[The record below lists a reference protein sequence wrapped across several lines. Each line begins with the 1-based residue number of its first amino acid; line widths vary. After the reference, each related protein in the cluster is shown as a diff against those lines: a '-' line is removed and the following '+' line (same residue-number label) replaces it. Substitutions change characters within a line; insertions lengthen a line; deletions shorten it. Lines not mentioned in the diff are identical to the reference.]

1 MTKVTVDQQFQT
13 NKYLI
18 VSRKDENETITTS
31 RIVITDENTNQIKI
45 VNIEQGPQGNKGET
59 GVQGIA
65 GQDANQFDVLSI
77 ASGGTNNTTYSS
89 GNIIFFDGEK
99 LSSSTHS
106 VQDIID
112 DASVAANAVTGVL
125 VGSGLSK
132 VDGTNNVT
140 VNVELGEGLEI
151 SNANEIK
158 IDSTIARVA
167 ELDLGQIQGQVPIS
181 KGGTNNN
188 FYTQNQLVYFD
199 GSKIKSFPIATGNFV
214 FSGVNVDIV
223 AGSGLVGGGALEVPN
238 GSVVINI
245 PSSSDILVEDNNIN
259 LSVTGTAGTYS
270 KVTTDSKGRVV
281 FGESLSESDIVS
293 ILGYT
298 PFHLGN
304 SGPGSNLDADKLDNQ
319 QGSYYTDAS
328 NLTGT
333 IDTSV
338 LPSAVVPGQYTKV
351 GVDSNGLV
359 TNVLYADKTDI
370 VNSLGYT
377 PVPDTGSKIIYDQT
391 TIQGDTVLNGEVSI
405 FDHLPILATNSP
417 NLLPDT
423 PRGIS
428 FVYGGAFSN
437 KTGIIAYYPA
447 ADELKLVTNVF
458 ASGSDIDGD
467 GDSDYQD
474 DINGGSAESVF
485 VLQNLDGDQSTV
497 LLKNIADTLYVKTTT
512 DENIKGLKTFADGL
526 TVKGKINISPNL
538 GVSESPFE
546 LYGNTNVVV
555 SLNADLLD
563 GKHGT
568 DYRDAAQMTG
578 AFSYNNVT
586 FDHIQGT
593 HNYLSKFND
602 TVNDP
607 AGRIDST
614 IIQQD
619 SNNNIIV
626 DSPSNFSMG
635 TSNLSNAT
643 RSISIGSNTINT
655 FNSLAVGEGHV
666 INSKNSVALGK
677 NASVNGINSIAL
689 GNHGLT
695 YLPNQIAVGAFNIQ
709 SSNFVGT
716 TTLGTAA
723 SNFLRMANDFQW
735 DKLTADMFV
744 LGENIPDGT
753 TVTSW
758 DKSLNQIFLSTQLT
772 VNITNQELSFEGGG
786 VRLEHGQYTTVN
798 MNLQGQEIGNSWT
811 NLSPAI
817 QIPNNKT
824 IAYQAEVLVTKAF
837 GTGVA
842 HFKLESG
849 VFKNATF
856 RNANNIVEIINK
868 TTHPQIPKKNELFNN
883 SQFKNH
889 YHTFDHVNTTRVL
902 QDVKITEIPLKN
914 NDLEVHNLQN
924 NYRYTDTPKF
934 VSGVYRKTNDGN
946 LVLDIHNPTFSGSFL
961 SDTTNRGIKIIS
973 PNHGV
978 SQNSFVNLSFTNID
992 SYAVDDRA
1000 YKAYSVTSDNT
1011 FFIERPTY
1019 TGFLSYY
1026 EGTSEIDYAKL
1037 IFNKDSLGD
1046 NNGAAGLTFVSS
1058 ILDTTSKLYVV
1069 TPTDGVQIFNM
1080 GTKHTENDYDGE
1092 ISLSVDTISIPKRL
1106 SYTSGV
1112 EVTIVPLLANTGSV
1126 FVEHKQDVSGTF
1138 NSAATEFRKTKGIY
1152 TRRKSHDGV
1161 MSLDIYGTGLNNE
1174 IVLPHT
1180 PLSYELCTGYKDDD
1194 NSVFEIGNIND
1205 QFFLRAKAPLDYES
1219 KNIYYARIKAQDRLN
1234 KTSQEKYFTVT
1245 VNDTRAPY
1253 SHYPIP
1259 DQTVD
1264 ISETFSYTVP
1274 SDLFNAEDNEGALSF
1289 SAIQQ
1294 SGSAL
1299 PSWLSFNTS
1308 SRVFTGTPSE
1318 CDLGTYNIRVVA
1330 ANNFSEIFDDFFLT
1344 VTDNAVQVFDAERA
1358 SHQNITDIQLISSS
1372 VDENSPSGAIVGQI
1386 SGVGSYDP
1394 YLNFVTSENSFK
1406 AKLVDDQ
1413 NIFEVTPIIH
1423 EHLTT
1428 TISGNLS
1435 KIPISGLLE
1444 NYYLGSNCRLKQSFT
1459 PYITSGTPGLTDNKV
1474 YLVDS
1479 YKDNSAYFFNGIKI
1493 SYPREDLLP
1502 PSGTVTG
1509 LSDYFI
1515 ETEPLI
1521 EINPVTED
1529 GNRFRSEANDETDA
1543 TQPAFRLT
1551 FGKLT
1556 INTIWA
1562 TGYPGCSDGDL
1573 IENQVVSY
1581 TDRAVGDTSS
1591 VDVTTNLD
1599 NFNAPLLSD
1608 IKRSNIKY
1616 GSDTF
1621 GFQDSIANP
1630 LLALYSIGSGDFA
1643 QFLTED
1649 NNLLISE
1656 QSSHRLISSNQ
1667 SDHGTRITLN
1677 EPFELLD
1684 AHNVVKDNGKV
1695 TLDSVHGMLQENGD
1709 NIVHDYA
1716 IAAQDGDVC
1725 LLFPGA
1731 RRGDFVLDYPDAID
1745 LSDTTHHYYY
1755 NWGKLKP
1762 FQINQDK
1769 YFVDVNKTYTGST
1782 RTVTVKH
1789 EQSIPQAS
1797 NYRISGLQRYEH
1809 TIQSGDCPSGV
1820 NITGIKGFQ
1829 AQENMYGKYYSTGI
1843 IEFYTQAGTGEIT
1856 LNTSRDVN
1864 LDSRQ
1869 KNSVNLHTV
1878 ASSNNSLDLPITT
1891 QYSDIEI
1898 VDANSIKVK
1907 NYFYLPDSGINGNG
1921 TFTANFDKKHNY
1933 IEEASTIINRLPI
1946 EFTNT
1951 ITTLSGVNTASGDRP
1966 KDYVFDIDS
1975 INGNKI
1981 TVRDDANYLL
1991 KEDNRQD
1998 YFDQALKGKYI
2009 TNGIAFSGSFF
2020 HNDSGIYDVRYN
2032 GSNILNKNFVA
2043 FEYDVS
2049 SKIISFILPSGTL
2062 KEYDELIVTFPE
2074 GYNYSDNIL
2083 HALIT
2088 KESFLTSSSL
2098 TDLEPNKDSVLLETS
2113 TSVDAN
2119 AGLEQ
2124 VRITG
2129 MLDNVEFDVNGT
2141 CFIDYNL
2148 PNRLQ
2153 SGLLLNHSG
2162 SLINGYEMSSFV
2174 SGFSFTGVIPK
2185 NNNVLSTNIN
2195 SLILDEHMGKS
2206 SVFATGNNLF
2216 YSGARVLRQATSS
2229 DIGHGELYL
2238 IDSSDNLDPNTDL
2251 TGVGSNVNAYKHD
2264 FIQNNQGTGYMD
2276 FLYLGQNTNSI
2287 NINGEFLG
2295 SGINTKLQVFKTP
2308 FVDQVYNHQI
2318 SLTSALPNKTK
2329 ETALNQGYTVVK
2341 NPTTLDGIE
2350 YLKPI
2355 DLTLSSIERFDIV
2368 RIQVMALENG
2378 ERSQFDFSVKTVDNI
2393 DIKPYVLESNSSLN
2407 TVSDYLPY
2415 INPNQPDLIY
2425 TPSPTLDANDCIDC
2439 TTNLPQYIPNR
2450 NPQYSVLAKHD
2461 YHVLP
2466 IIRTNNKYCGVTY
2479 DKNKQAWFNG
2489 NILKINQFDSGKTY
2503 LSKDDEL
2510 EILSWNDTAITSTG
2524 VTKFVHRFNPT
2535 SENSVI
2541 SGISIQGIKSIPP
2554 KPSGIPYAV
2563 MFQNA
2568 QRFNYNLGVSH
2579 NELLNNRGDVSLI
2592 KSTSGEFN
2600 LYDYD
2605 NIHYHTY
2612 GGTTANYPLDI
2623 NGKLVSTPQT
2633 GVYTVSHNDKLCE
2646 SGTLCVRISAYNI
2659 SAFSGIPDIRDR
2671 RTFGELPNNIDVNGV
2686 KGRIRPFGV
2695 NKKMYFDFKDDFAA
2709 ISDDYYI
2716 EDLIEPNIISINVP
2730 YNSNYVGK
2738 SGLVYIIDSDQNI
2751 KANLNPNL
2759 DNEFILS
2766 NSVLGQVPSS
2776 IDKKVFNYY
2785 DRDSK
2790 RWKHTIHLKNQIAF
2804 TGYDITLNGEA
2815 TKLISLNPNKIAI
2828 SGIEYSFD
2836 ASTTFTALTGT
2847 ALTIPSTVGEV
2858 NFKVVTLDGDQS
2870 IFPDSKISTPKVA
2883 LSGIGT
2889 YRGEFD
2895 EPVNYGWHGS
2905 GWNAGIKWQPPAENF
2920 TNREMII
2927 RASDLTGS
2935 TDKVIS
2941 ISKYLVPDI
2950 NLAYTGYVVSGTNN
2964 WQITFDVANIDV
2976 DSSLV
2981 ANTVAFTLNDAPEP
2995 SQISVKHTDDNS
3007 IVYSGGAGSTTGTFY
3022 PELVLTDI
3030 TTSPT
3035 TTLASGTGA
3044 IVVLPHISN
3053 QPTFD
3058 LQLTNLEI
3066 TYYINIDNQEDIKFE
3081 IPAILGPIGTEV
3093 TNNLNLTFTTNNN
3106 YNLVTSSV
3114 YNSNTQ
3120 RFDVTATPRNTGDSN
3135 YYSNSAKYVNQSVTV
3150 SLKQPVYDE
3159 FGNYAYQTY
3168 SKNFGFN
3175 VVFYRPV
3182 QFEKIINPGIISFT
3196 TDNPWTMDFYISSGV
3211 TEHEPFKRPNARV
3224 FNTPNIGGTYAKN
3237 PLEYTTTYEYDETLK
3252 KWKVQMISNQDPFG
3266 KYIDNTG
3273 LYPISIYIED
3283 DLKTSNIN
3291 NDYIVEYSGITEMKN
3306 VAPQVYG
3313 TPDNEFFTLVDSLDA
3328 NEQASNDISFPFAL
3342 KESSIQL
3349 STPVRKYDR
3358 DLSLWQNSYI
3368 GNKMTDKF
3376 DVRLDVNGSTL
3387 ALQCKGIGKDK
3398 IMAVAKFDTIEIESN
3413 ELQGLPL
3420 TITGIVGYTG
3430 PDGSGQMVDQSAEQG
3445 WELKFNTIG
3454 GLAHANYPP
3463 TIRLTDMPTAC
3474 SGFDPL
3480 IDTQMQCVVSPPVW
3494 DPNDRGGSWRYHFSG
3509 LPSCTL
3515 LGQKDINILAV
3526 DTNTGLLPA
3535 SPYLP
3540 DTDSVDHRYNYRQ
3553 GNFVGTPP
3561 EIVPSPLYQ
3570 GMDIMKPFCGNI
3582 LYKKQYNFG
3591 PTAPD
3596 LCIGPTGIKSY
3607 SVSGSLPSGLSH
3619 SIYFPETGDQPVE
3632 PYSNMGSGHILI
3644 QGVPTEFANGGA
3656 YSEQLTLTVT
3666 DARDLEAST
3675 TFTFT
3680 DTSTP
3685 FDPDIGIAVYFKDEN
3700 MALSPKAGSGLLK
3713 GGSTNWRPPPIEEVV
3728 TCNSIL
3734 PHNKCGVLDIVYSG
3748 SLTADTKVYIIEP
3761 ADDDSANDLSV
3772 GDQIYLKI
3780 PDVNNDDLNGIYQV
3794 QSNDT
3799 GKFIDAGLSLT
3810 IQNTGLAKLIKG
3822 DRKNISLGDF
3832 SNFFSDGNLISSVST
3847 CLIGGAWIG
3856 SDQTAS
3862 NATTQGLLGM
3872 LVPSH
3877 KTSITGTIPF
3887 ASDNILFS
3895 GLKFD
3900 RVNTETDIISKA
3912 SWSDCW
3918 QTGNAYFSGIII
3930 PPIHAEIVDP
3940 PPAQDYFFSFNGA
3953 RFALATRLA
3962 FGESE
3967 VQRLLS
3973 DNERTGSL
3981 KYMINDLVGNSGIQ
3995 SGTVGAG
4002 SSFDTNTLTTLSG
4015 TVYQIKITHEEDDFP
4030 TFDHSALPADENE
4043 YIWTHKGSILT
4054 DVPTQNT
4061 FPPIITAGFDS
4072 ISVINSS
4079 TDSDPNGVVMDAVIG
4094 IAYGGYIPDDAGIG
4108 AAIPY
4113 NQSGNVSVSGQ
4124 WSTEDFMPKLS
4135 GVIQKSLALSPIN
4148 NVNATYAGDSNEI
4161 VIQTTGVVEDSVV
4174 SIQLY
4179 NGAELFDT
4187 HQMTVASSNINSAS
4201 YLTYTKDLGT
4211 TTRNNLK
4218 GDVTFKSVVEEV
4230 TTTGILVR
4238 HNNLSIQSGDYAGI
4252 DKNSYT
4258 STELPL
4264 LDNHGIISVA
4274 SGSTTGIMLRNSNGS
4289 TNWTQGFVVGDL
4301 VDIYLNID
4309 DNIKIMPYNN
4319 AFITEGKYG
4328 FQITGRSNTR
4338 ENEDL
4343 TYKIC
4348 TAENSGQPIFDNATY
4363 PHVGI
4368 THKKHFQNYPLY
4380 VNKPIAIDTATVSKV
4395 GNILTFSTIG
4405 GKRPIAQN
4413 FPDIQ
4418 IAAGLG
4424 DYGYCGFLRV
4434 SLDEDS
4440 VKDEYDSD
4448 NDRLNITLRLDTK
4461 YGTDWSAQSSI
4472 KIKVTDETG
4481 TDTYTYTY

>member
-13 NKYLI
+13 NKFLI
-18 VSRKDENETITTS
+18 VSRKDEDETIVTS
-31 RIVITDENTNQIKI
+31 RIIISDENTNQIKI
-45 VNIEQGPQGNKGET
+45 VNIEQGPQGTKGDT
-59 GVQGIA
+59 GAQGPA
-65 GQDANQFDVLSI
+65 GQDANQFEVLAI

-89 GNIIFFDGEK
+89 GNIIFFDGTK

-106 VQDIID
+106 IQDIID
-112 DASVAANAVTGVL
+112 DATVAANAVTGVL

-158 IDSTIARVA
+158 VDSTIARVA

-181 KGGTNNN
+181 KGGTNND
-188 FYTQNQLVYFD
+188 FYTQNQLVYYD
-199 GSKIKSFPIATGNFV
+199 GTKIKSFPIATGNFV
-214 FSGVNVDIV
+214 FSGVNVDII

-270 KVTTDSKGRVV
+270 KVTTDSKGRVIA
-281 FGESLSESDIVS
+281 GESLSESDIVS

-304 SGPGSNLDADKLDNQ
+304 SGPGSLLDADRLDNQ
-319 QGSYYTDAS
+319 EGSYYSDAS

-333 IDTSV
+333 INTSV

-359 TNVLYADKTDI
+359 TTVLYADKADI

-391 TIQGDTVLNGEVSI
+391 TIQGDTTLNGEVSI
-405 FDHLPILATNSP
+405 FDHLPVLATNSP

-437 KTGIIAYYPA
+437 KTGLIAYYPA

-474 DINGGSAESVF
+474 DINGGNAESVF
-485 VLQNLDGDQSTV
+485 VLQNLDGDESTI
-497 LLKNIADTLYVKTTT
+497 LLKNIADTLYVKKTT
-512 DENIKGLKTFADGL
+512 DETINGLKTFQDGI

-538 GVSESPFE
+538 GVSEAPLE
-546 LYGNTNVVV
+546 LYGNTNVVT

-563 GKHGT
+563 GRHGT

-614 IIQQD
+614 VIQQD
-619 SNNNIIV
+619 SNDNIIV

-635 TSNLSNAT
+635 TGNLTNAA
-643 RSISIGSNTINT
+643 RSISIGPNTITSND
-655 FNSLAVGEGHV
+655 SLAVGQGHT
-666 INSKNSVALGK
+666 INTNNSVALGNK
-677 NASVNGINSIAL
+677 STADGLNSIAL
-689 GNHGLT
+689 GNHGIT
-695 YLPNQIAVGAFNIQ
+695 SLPNQIAVGAFNV
-709 SSNFVGT
+709 ND
-716 TTLGTAA
+716 A
-723 SNFLRMANDFQW
+723 SGL
-735 DKLTADMFV
+735 
-744 LGENIPDGT
+744 
-753 TVTSW
+753 
-758 DKSLNQIFLSTQLT
+758 
-772 VNITNQELSFEGGG
+772 
-786 VRLEHGQYTTVN
+786 RLEHGQYTSVN
-798 MNLQGQEIGNSWT
+798 MHLEGQEIGNSWT
-811 NLSPAI
+811 DLTPSI

-856 RNANNIVEIINK
+856 RNANNIVEIVNR

-883 SQFKNH
+883 SQIKNH
-889 YHTFDHVNTTRVL
+889 YHTFSHTNTERVL

-914 NDLEVHNLQN
+914 NDLKVHNFQN

-946 LVLDIHNPTFSGSFL
+946 LVLDIHNPTFSGAFL
-961 SDTTNRGIKIIS
+961 SDLTNRGIKIES
-973 PNHGV
+973 KGHGV
-978 SQNSFVNLSFTNID
+978 AQNSFVNLSFTNID
-992 SYAVDDRA
+992 SYAIDNRA
-1000 YKAYSVTSDNT
+1000 YKAYSIINDDT

-1026 EGTSEIDYAKL
+1026 EGTSEVDYAKL
-1037 IFNKDSLGD
+1037 IFNKDSLGED
-1046 NNGAAGLTFVSS
+1046 NGAAGLTFVSS
-1058 ILDTTSKLYVV
+1058 MLDTTSKLYVV

-1092 ISLSVDTISIPKRL
+1092 SSLSIDTISVPKRL

-1126 FVEHKQDVSGTF
+1126 FVEHKQDISGTF
-1138 NSAATEFRKTKGIY
+1138 SSAATEFRKTKGIY
-1152 TRRKSHDGV
+1152 TRRKSHDGI

-1194 NSVFEIGNIND
+1194 NSVFEIGDIND
-1205 QFFLRAKAPLDYES
+1205 QFFLKAKAPLDYES
-1219 KNIYYARIKAQDRLN
+1219 KNIYYVRIKAQDRLN
-1234 KTSQEKYFTVT
+1234 KTSKEKYFTVT

-1253 SHYPIP
+1253 SHYSIP

-1264 ISETFSYTVP
+1264 ISTTFSYTVP
-1274 SDLFNAEDNEGALSF
+1274 SDLFNAEDNEGALTF
-1289 SAIQQ
+1289 SAMQQ
-1294 SGSAL
+1294 DGSAL

-1308 SRVFTGTPSE
+1308 TRVFTGTPSE
-1318 CDLGTYNIRVVA
+1318 CDLGTYNIRVFA

-1344 VTDNAVQVFDAERA
+1344 ITDNTVQIFDAERA
-1358 SHQNITDIQLISSS
+1358 SHQNITDIQLISSNI
-1372 VDENSPSGAIVGQI
+1372 DENSPSGAIVGQI

-1394 YLNFVTSENSFK
+1394 YLNFATSENSFK
-1406 AKLVDDQ
+1406 AKLIDGNNV
-1413 NIFEVTPIIH
+1413 FEVTPIVH
-1423 EHLTT
+1423 EYPTT
-1428 TISGNLS
+1428 TISGDLS
-1435 KIPISGLLE
+1435 KIPVSGLLE
-1444 NYYLGSNCRLKQSFT
+1444 NYYLGSDCRLRKSYS
-1459 PYITSGTPGLTDNKV
+1459 PYVTSGTPGLTDNKV

-1479 YKDNSAYFFNGIKI
+1479 YKDNSKYFFNNISI
-1493 SYPREDLLP
+1493 SYPPADLLP
-1502 PSGTVTG
+1502 PSTTVSG
-1509 LSDYFI
+1509 FSDYFI
-1515 ETEPLI
+1515 ETEALT
-1521 EINPVTED
+1521 EIDLVTED
-1529 GNRFRSEANDETDA
+1529 GDRFRSEADDETDV
-1543 TQPAFRLT
+1543 TPPIDPAFRLT
-1551 FGKLT
+1551 LGKLS

-1562 TGYPGCSDGDL
+1562 TAYPGCSDGDL

-1581 TDRAVGDTSS
+1581 TDRTVGDTSS

-1599 NFNAPLLSD
+1599 NFNPPPLSD

-1621 GFQDSIANP
+1621 AFQDSIENP
-1630 LLALYSIGSGDFA
+1630 ILALYSIGSGDLA

-1649 NNLLISE
+1649 NNLLVSE
-1656 QSSHRLISSNQ
+1656 QNTHRLV
-1667 SDHGTRITLN
+1667 SDSQNHHGTRIELN
-1677 EPFELLD
+1677 QTFEILD
-1684 AHNVVKDNGKV
+1684 AHNVVKDNGRVK
-1695 TLDSVHGMLQENGD
+1695 LDSFYGMLQENGD
-1709 NIVHDYA
+1709 KIVHDYA

-1731 RRGDFVLDYPDAID
+1731 RKGDFVLDYPDAID

-1762 FQINQDK
+1762 FQLNQDK
-1769 YFVDVNKTYTGST
+1769 YFASVNKTYAGST

-1864 LDSRQ
+1864 LDSRYN
-1869 KNSVNLHTV
+1869 NSVNLHTV
-1878 ASSNNSLDLPITT
+1878 ASTNNSLDLPIAT

-1933 IEEASTIINRLPI
+1933 VEEASTIINRLPI

-1951 ITTLSGVNTASGDRP
+1951 ITTLSGVNTASGYRP

-1981 TVRDDANYLL
+1981 TVRDDMNYLL
-1991 KEDNRQD
+1991 KEDDRQD

-2088 KESFLTSSSL
+2088 KESFLTSASL

-2153 SGLLLNHSG
+2153 PGLLLNHSG

-2185 NNNVLSTNIN
+2185 NNNVLSTNIAN
-2195 SLILDEHMGKS
+2195 LILDEHIGKS

-2216 YSGARVLRQATSS
+2216 YNGARILRQASS
-2229 DIGHGELYL
+2229 NDIGYGELYL
-2238 IDSSDNLDPNTDL
+2238 IDSSDNLDPTTDL
-2251 TGVGSNVNAYKHD
+2251 TGVGSNANAYKYD

-2308 FVDQVYNHQI
+2308 FADQIYNHQI
-2318 SLTSALPNKTK
+2318 SRTSALPNRAK
-2329 ETALNQGYTVVK
+2329 EIVLNQTYTVVK
-2341 NPTTLDGIE
+2341 NPETLDGVE
-2350 YLKPI
+2350 YLKSI
-2355 DLTLSSIERFDIV
+2355 DLTLSNIQRFDIV
-2368 RIQVMALENG
+2368 RIQLVGLESG
-2378 ERSQFDFSVKTVDNI
+2378 ERSQFDFSVKTVDSI
-2393 DIKPYVLESNSSLN
+2393 DVKPYILEASSSLN

-2450 NPQYSVLAKHD
+2450 NPEYSILGKHD

-2479 DKNKQAWFNG
+2479 DKNKQLWFNG

-2510 EILSWNDTAITSTG
+2510 EILSWNDTAISSTG
-2524 VTKFVHRFNPT
+2524 VTKFVHKFNPT
-2535 SENSVI
+2535 NENAVI
-2541 SGISIQGIKSIPP
+2541 SGISIQGARSIPP
-2554 KPSGIPYAV
+2554 KSSGVPYAV

-2568 QRFNYNLGVSH
+2568 QRFNLNLGVSH
-2579 NELLNNRGDVSLI
+2579 NELLNNRGSVSLI

-2612 GGTTANYPLDI
+2612 GGTTSNYPLDI
-2623 NGKLVSTPQT
+2623 NGKLVTTPQT
-2633 GVYTVSHNDKLCE
+2633 GIYTVTHNDKLCE

-2759 DNEFILS
+2759 DNEFVLS
-2766 NSVLGQVPSS
+2766 NSILGQVPSS
-2776 IDKKVFNYY
+2776 LDKKIFNYY

-2790 RWKHTIHLKNQIAF
+2790 RWKHTIHLKNQIPF
-2804 TGYDITLNGEA
+2804 TGYDITLNGES

-2847 ALTIPSTVGEV
+2847 SLSIPSTVGEV
-2858 NFKVVTLDGDQS
+2858 NFRVITLHGDQS
-2870 IFPDSKISTPKVA
+2870 IFSDPKISTPKVA

-2895 EPVNYGWHGS
+2895 EPANYGWHGS
-2905 GWNAGIKWQPPAENF
+2905 GWSAGIKWQPPAENF
-2920 TNREMII
+2920 TDREMTI

-2941 ISKYLVPDI
+2941 ISKYLVPEI
-2950 NLAYTGYVVSGTNN
+2950 NLAYTGYVVAGTNN

-3044 IVVLPHISN
+3044 IVVLDHISN

-3058 LQLTNLEI
+3058 LQLTNLES
-3066 TYYINIDNQEDIKFE
+3066 TYYLNIDNQEAIKFE
-3081 IPAILGPIGTEV
+3081 IPAILGPVGTEV

-3135 YYSNSAKYVNQSVTV
+3135 YYSDSAKYVNQSVTV

-3159 FGNYAYQTY
+3159 FGNYTYQTY

-3175 VVFYRPV
+3175 VIFYRPV
-3182 QFEKIINPGIISFT
+3182 QFERIINPGTISFR

-3211 TEHEPFKRPNARV
+3211 TEHDPFKRPNARV

-3252 KWKVQMISNQDPFG
+3252 KWKVQMISNQDAFG
-3266 KYIDNTG
+3266 KYIDTTG
-3273 LYPISIYIED
+3273 LYPISIYVED
-3283 DLKTSNIN
+3283 DLKTSAVN
-3291 NDYIVEYSGITEMKN
+3291 NDYTIEYSGITEMKN
-3306 VAPQVYG
+3306 ISPQVYG

-3328 NEQASNDISFPFAL
+3328 NEQALNDISFPSNL

-3358 DLSLWQNSYI
+3358 DLNLWQNSYV

-3376 DVRLDVNGSTL
+3376 DVRLEVDGSTL
-3387 ALQCKGIGKDK
+3387 ALQCKGIGRDK
-3398 IMAVAKFDTIEIESN
+3398 VMAVAKFDTIEIESN

-3430 PDGSGQMVDQSAEQG
+3430 PDGSGQEVRQG
-3445 WELKFNTIG
+3445 ADAWELEFKTIG
-3454 GLAHANYPP
+3454 GLAHASYPP

-3480 IDTQMQCVVSPPVW
+3480 IDTQMQCVITPPVW
-3494 DPNDRGGSWRYHFSG
+3494 NPNDRGGSWSYHFSG

-3515 LGQKDINILAV
+3515 VGLKDINILAI

-3540 DTDSVDHRYNYRQ
+3540 DTDSVDHRYNYIE
-3553 GNFVGTPP
+3553 GNFNGTPP
-3561 EIVPSPLYQ
+3561 QIVPSPLYQ

-3582 LYKKQYNFG
+3582 LYKKQYDFG
-3591 PTAPD
+3591 PTIPE

-3607 SVSGSLPSGLSH
+3607 SVSGSLPSGLSY

-3632 PYSNMGSGHILI
+3632 PYSNIGSGYILI

-3666 DARDLEAST
+3666 DGRDLEASQ

-3700 MALSPKAGSGLLK
+3700 MALSPKAGSGLVL
-3713 GGSTNWRPPPIEEVV
+3713 GGSTNWRPPPIAEAAV
-3728 TCNSIL
+3728 CNSIL
-3734 PHNKCGVLDIVYSG
+3734 PHNRCGVLDIVYSG

-3761 ADDDSANDLSV
+3761 ADDDTDNDLSV
-3772 GDQIYLKI
+3772 GDTVYLKI
-3780 PDVNNDDLNGIYQV
+3780 DDTNNDDLNGVYQV
-3794 QSNDT
+3794 QSNST
-3799 GKFIDAGLSLT
+3799 GKFIDGGLSLT
-3810 IQNTGLAKLIKG
+3810 IQATGNGKVVKG
-3822 DRKNISLGDF
+3822 ERDNITLSDF
-3832 SNFFSDGNLISSVST
+3832 SNFFDEGNLISSVST
-3847 CLIGGAWIG
+3847 CIIGGG
-3856 SDQTAS
+3856 SVGTDE
-3862 NATTQGLLGM
+3862 TTTDTKQGLRGM
-3872 LVPSH
+3872 LVPSF

-3900 RVNTETDIISKA
+3900 RVNTETDIISNA

-3918 QTGNAYFSGIII
+3918 QTGNVYFSGIIV

-3962 FGESE
+3962 FGETE

-3973 DNERTGSL
+3973 DNERGGSL
-3981 KYMINDLVGNSGIQ
+3981 KYSITDIVGDSVIQ

-4002 SSFDTNTLTTLSG
+4002 SSFDTETLTTLSG
-4015 TVYQIKITHEEDDFP
+4015 TVYKIKISHEEDDFP
-4030 TFDHSALPADENE
+4030 TFNHSSLPADENE
-4043 YIWTHKGSILT
+4043 YIWPHKGAILT
-4054 DVPTQNT
+4054 DIPTQST
-4061 FPPIITAGFDS
+4061 FPPIVTAGFDS
-4072 ISVINSS
+4072 ISVINSL
-4079 TDSDPNGVVMDAVIG
+4079 TDSDPNGVVMDPVIG
-4094 IAYGGYIPDDAGIG
+4094 IGYGGYIPDDAGIG
-4108 AAIPY
+4108 AAVPY
-4113 NQSGNVSVSGQ
+4113 NQSGNISVSGQ
-4124 WSTEDFMPKLS
+4124 WSVEDFMPKFS
-4135 GVIQKSLALSPIN
+4135 GVIQKSLAIDPIN
-4148 NVNATYAGDSNEI
+4148 NVDATYAGDTNQI

-4174 SIQLY
+4174 SIKLF
-4179 NGAELFDT
+4179 NGADLFDN
-4187 HQMTVASSNINSAS
+4187 HQLVVTSSNLNSS
-4201 YLTYTKDLGT
+4201 SHLIYTKDLGT
-4211 TTRNNLK
+4211 STRNNLTS
-4218 GDVTFKSVVEEV
+4218 DITFKSVVEEV

-4252 DKNSYT
+4252 DKDNYT

-4264 LDNHGIISVA
+4264 LDHAGIISVA

-4301 VDIYLNID
+4301 VDVYLNID
-4309 DNIKIMPYNN
+4309 DNIKIMPYNTT
-4319 AFITEGKYG
+4319 FITEGKYG

-4343 TYKIC
+4343 VYKIC
-4348 TAENSGQPIFDNATY
+4348 TAENSGQPIFDSATY

-4368 THKKHFQNYPLY
+4368 THKKYFQNYPLY
-4380 VNKPIAIDTATVSKV
+4380 VNKPIAIATGTVTKV
-4395 GNILTFSTIG
+4395 GDTLTFSTIG
-4405 GKRPIAQN
+4405 GKRPISTN
-4413 FPDIQ
+4413 FPDVQ
-4418 IAAGLG
+4418 IAAGVG
-4424 DYGYCGFLRV
+4424 DYGYCGFLRD
-4434 SLDEDS
+4434 SLDEDNL
-4440 VKDEYDSD
+4440 KDAYDSD
-4448 NDRLNITLRLDTK
+4448 NDRLNIKLYLDSK
-4461 YGTDWSAQSSI
+4461 HGIDWSAQSSI
-4472 KIKVTDETG
+4472 KIRVSDETG
-4481 TDTYTYTY
+4481 TDTYTYNY